1 MRLKFQYFLL
11 LLLFSLVWPWAGLYS
26 QDQTDQTNTSTTTPE
41 QSNSIV
47 IERERWEI
55 LQNLSMTLETRLMK
69 RVEQVK
75 NLQDLLQTS
84 QNSIASLEEQ
94 VQNLNQEL
102 RGTSKSLEESENLL
116 ETERD
121 VTAEYIT
128 ELLEQ
133 RQQAR
138 EERDTELELRIE
150 AENEAKFHKR
160 IWQIGVPI
168 LSAAITASFLF

>member
-1 MRLKFQYFLL
+1 MNLKHWHSQYLGI
-11 LLLFSLVWPWAGLYS
+11 SSGIQA
-26 QDQTDQTNTSTTTPE
+26 DQTSTSTTTPE
-41 QSNSIV
+41 QSNLIA

-55 LQNLSMTLETRLMK
+55 LQNLSMTLETRLMQ

-102 RGTSKSLEESENLL
+102 KVTSKSLEESENLL

-121 VTAEYIT
+121 VTAKYIT

-138 EERDTELELRIE
+138 NERDTELELRLQAEDE
-150 AENEAKFHKR
+150 ALFHKR
-160 IWQIGVPI
+160 VWQIGIPI
-168 LSAAITASFLF
+168 ISVIAGVSFLF